1 MAALPSRKPVLLRTA
16 ERFSKFQLDL
26 SLAIDFA
33 SRLPLWPL
41 LQSAQVPS
49 PNYPLRDKDEREGE
63 PPWLSWC
70 SSRKGANG
78 QVHFVATSVNEKS
91 FLPIDRV
98 PRQGAVRKPA
108 FSWFL
113 VPGSWFLVFTFQWS
127 TSRAV
132 RCQTASP
139 LPTKPVTS
147 ERLYLWSLGGH

>member
-113 VPGSWFLVFTFQWS
+113 VPGSWFLVPGFY
-127 TSRAV
+127 
-132 RCQTASP
+132 
-139 LPTKPVTS
+139 LPMEHFVSGTVPNRVAAPD
-147 ERLYLWSLGGH
+147 EARHF